1 MTQRGGG
8 LVRPRA
14 PAPPA
19 SANMQGDE
27 RAWIN
32 DPHIHA
38 LYQLA
43 VAAFAKG
50 PGHVDKAGSS
60 GTRS

>member
-1 MTQRGGG
+1 
-8 LVRPRA
+8 
-14 PAPPA
+14 
-19 SANMQGDE
+19 MQGDE